1 MQIRPFTHTSLRA
14 SRSSLA
20 RALGTL
26 LLAQS
31 LALSPLTMA
40 QPSPNANDTVTM
52 NMRDADVR
60 TLIQW
65 IADQTGKNMIV
76 HRDVQGKVNV
86 LSAKPVTREEAYRIF
101 LSVLQVHGFAAIE
114 SPEAVKIVPATIA
127 TQGGVP
133 QRSSATDDMVVQ
145 VFKVNNVAAN
155 DMVQML
161 KPLASKEAVIN
172 ADSSTNMLLVA
183 DHAANVEQLQNLVA
197 KLDRSGASEVE
208 LVQLKHANAKQVL
221 TSLST
226 LFPSQGV
233 SNGGGIPGQ
242 SNGPSFNL
250 SADERSNSILLS
262 GDAGKRAQVRRLIQQ
277 MDTEISGSGNTQV
290 LYLQYAS
297 AKEIVPIL
305 KSIAQS
311 VLKDQKDK
319 ETSFSIDSSES
330 ANAVVINAPPGLSDS
345 LKSVVQQLDVRRA
358 QVLVEA
364 LIVEVSSEI
373 ANDIGV
379 IWGTGNVNSL
389 DGSGGI
395 AGVNALGSLT
405 SIGTTT
411 GITSDGSVGTIA
423 APGAGLTLGYYTGG
437 NLQAAIRA
445 LSSNSKANIIS
456 TPTIVAIDNEEASL
470 LVGQNIPLITGQSTS
485 SSSTTTNPFTTYER
499 KDIGTSLQ
507 ITPRINQGNTLT
519 LTLKQKVESVTDS
532 VSASDIVT
540 NKREINTKV
549 LMRDDQTLVLGGLIN
564 DEQTGSK
571 QKVPILGD
579 LPLIGRLF
587 SSDSTDHKKTNLM
600 VFIHPVILRDDERA
614 KEVSQKNYEY
624 MQRAQEKSQ
633 QPPRSTTER
642 NPPPPPKLED
652 FDTFSP
658 VRAKP

>member
-1 MQIRPFTHTSLRA
+1 MPIRHSTLRRPLLA
-14 SRSSLA
+14 SAFSA
-20 RALGTL
+20 L
-26 LLAQS
+26 LLVQP
-31 LALSPLTMA
+31 LAA
-40 QPSPNANDTVTM
+40 QPVTAPSDTVTM
-52 NMRDADVR
+52 NMRDADIR

-65 IADQTGKNMIV
+65 IADQTGKNMVV

-114 SPEAVKIVPATIA
+114 TPEAVKIVPATIA

-133 QRSSATDDMVVQ
+133 QRTSETDDMIVQ
-145 VFKVNNVAAN
+145 VFKVNNVAATEIA
-155 DMVQML
+155 QML

-172 ADSSTNMLLVA
+172 ADASTNMLLVA
-183 DHAANVEQLQNLVA
+183 DHAGNVEQLQNLVL
-197 KLDRSGASEVE
+197 KLDRAGASEVE
-208 LVQLKHANAKQVL
+208 LVHLQHANAKQVL

-226 LFPSQGV
+226 LFPSQGG
-233 SNGGGIPGQ
+233 SAGMNTMPGQ
-242 SNGPSFNL
+242 TNNLPLSL

-319 ETSFSIDSSES
+319 ETSFSIDASES

-345 LKSVVQQLDVRRA
+345 LKNVVQKLDVRRA

-364 LIVEVSSEI
+364 LIVEVSSDI
-373 ANDIGV
+373 QNDIGV
-379 IWGTGNVNSL
+379 IWGTTNVNDL
-389 DGSGGI
+389 KGSG
-395 AGVNALGSLT
+395 AVSGVNTLGKLDL
-405 SIGTTT
+405 IGTAK
-411 GITSDGSVGTIA
+411 GLDADGKIADIA
-423 APGAGLTLGYYTGG
+423 APGGGLTLGYYTGG

-445 LSSNSKANIIS
+445 LSANTKANIIS
-456 TPTIVAIDNEEASL
+456 TPTIVAIDNEAASL
-470 LVGQNIPLITGQSTS
+470 LVGQNVPLKTGQQTSAASSTS
-485 SSSTTTNPFTTYER
+485 NPFVTIER

-519 LTLKQKVESVTDS
+519 LDLKQKVESVTNS
-532 VSASDIVT
+532 VSGAADIVT
-540 NKREINTKV
+540 NKREIDTKV
-549 LMRDDQTLVLGGLIN
+549 LMRDDQILVLGGLIS

-579 LPLIGRLF
+579 LPLIGKLF
-587 SSDSTDHKKTNLM
+587 SSDSTDHKKSNLM

-614 KEVSQKNYEY
+614 RQVSQQNYEY
-624 MQRAQEKSQ
+624 MQRAQEKSLQ
-633 QPPRSTTER
+633 
-642 NPPPPPKLED
+642 PPPPTTEKNPPAPAKLQD

-658 VRAKP
+658 VRAPQ